1 MRILRAKTPAAGQT
15 YTSTGSP
22 KTPRNVKASAIAK
35 SKHDPSVLLGRVRRR
50 ARIKVVA
57 VAPDKPGLRTTF
69 SPGNDAV
76 YSHPNLRPEF
86 DRFTNNPNPKFDP
99 SKAPGGV
106 TVKRVA
112 LRGPQGADSGHQKVI
127 KPNRLTLF
135 GGKRLR
141 RR

>member
-35 SKHDPSVLLGRVRRR
+35 SKHDPSVLIGRVRRR

-57 VAPDKPGLRTTF
+57 VAPDKPGLRTDIF
-69 SPGNDAV
+69 SGQRCCLFA
-76 YSHPNLRPEF
+76 HPNLRPEF
-86 DRFTNNPNPKFDP
+86 DQFTNNPNPKFDP

-106 TVKRVA
+106 
-112 LRGPQGADSGHQKVI
+112 
-127 KPNRLTLF
+127 RLSV
-135 GGKRLR
+135 
-141 RR
+141 